1 MAHFL
6 TAALY
11 WLFGLVKGAPAKG
24 FQVVLEMEVASWS
37 AATS

>member
-11 WLFGLVKGAPAKG
+11 WLFGLVKGAPAK
-24 FQVVLEMEVASWS
+24 FQVVLEMEVAS
-37 AATS
+37 